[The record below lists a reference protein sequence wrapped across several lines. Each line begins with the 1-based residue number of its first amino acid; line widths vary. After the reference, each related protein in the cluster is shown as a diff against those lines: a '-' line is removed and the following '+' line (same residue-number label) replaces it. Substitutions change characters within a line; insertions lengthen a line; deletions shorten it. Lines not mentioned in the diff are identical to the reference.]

1 MKRYLT
7 KKSSKKMAG
16 MIAIFLSCAIFLNN
30 AGIYSVLAAENA
42 PGGNTGSSRSQETLS
57 AFSQNETPPEGGD
70 GSTSQPPEGG
80 GSETPPPE
88 GGDGSETPPPEGGGG
103 SETPPP
109 EGGDGDRKRVE

>member
-70 GSTSQPPEGG
+70 GSTVQPPE
-80 GSETPPPE
+80 E
-88 GGDGSETPPPEGGGG
+88 GDGTGAEPPQEKP
-103 SETPPP
+103 
-109 EGGDGDRKRVE
+109 